1 MAADNPVVG
10 SVLLPGHDVPLGRY
24 TVVRRLLPQRTR
36 RMIGAWCFVDH
47 FGPDDVSDSPGMR
60 VPPHPHTG
68 LQTVSWL
75 VDGEILHRDSL
86 GSHQSVTPGQL
97 NVMTSGHGISHSE
110 ESPSQH
116 PPVMHGL
123 QLWVALPDSARHGEP
138 RFDHHPDVP
147 RFVRD
152 GATVTV
158 VVGTVDGVRSPALA
172 CSPLSGAEIV
182 LEPGATLRLPL
193 DPAHEHGAVAMTGSV
208 DVAGGLGGPQGEASR
223 AGPAVED
230 LKPGVLLYL
239 DRGRDALTL
248 SSADG
253 ARLFLLGGEPFDEPL
268 VMWWNFVARTH
279 EEIAAA
285 RADWERDRVA
295 GGGRFGT
302 VTGYAGDPL
311 PAPELPSVRLKA
323 RSRDGTVHG

>member
-1 MAADNPVVG
+1 MV
-10 SVLLPGHDVPLGRY
+10 
-24 TVVRRLLPQRTR
+24 
-36 RMIGAWCFVDH
+36 GAWCFVDH

-75 VDGEILHRDSL
+75 VEGEILHRDSL
-86 GSHQSVTPGQL
+86 GSLQSITPGQL
-97 NVMTSGHGISHSE
+97 NVMTSGHGIAHSE
-110 ESPSQH
+110 ESPTPH

-123 QLWVALPDSARHGEP
+123 QLWVALPESARHGAP

-147 RFVRD
+147 GFEQD

-158 VVGTVDGVRSPALA
+158 VVGSIGDVSSPATA
-172 CSPLSGAEIV
+172 YSPLVGAEIV
-182 LEPGATLRLPL
+182 LAAGASVRLPL
-193 DPAHEHGAVAMTGSV
+193 DPSFEYGALAMTGAA
-208 DVAGGLGGPQGEASR
+208 DVSDTE
-223 AGPAVED
+223 

-239 DRGRDALTL
+239 DRGRSDLVL
-248 SSADG
+248 ESSGG

-268 VMWWNFVARTH
+268 VMWWNFVGRSH

-285 RADWERDRVA
+285 RADWERDRADWDGSPA
-295 GGGRFGT
+295 GARFDS

-311 PAPELPSVRLKA
+311 PAPELPTVRLKA
-323 RSRDGTVHG
+323 RDRDGTVHG